1 VTQGSELVQYLL
13 DQDEADSLKRY
24 FQSLGKKVELVW
36 MSPDEFLAKVP
47 HPITTT
53 IPALVDL
60 REEFF
65 SKTSLNYIRKQ
76 IMKGEKLPPLLLD
89 YSRMWFGW
97 PTHEGRHRA
106 FVAKT
111 LGIEKVPVLIVGEE
125 DMSHLPGGPK
135 ELFRLK
141 QPVKLACTRCG
152 WEKIV
157 TDPIEAMS
165 ITESSYKL
173 ARERRELTCPKCEYP
188 LIAEPCI
195 LYPGGWKVLRDLIE
209 EAKPKKGGSEYKS
222 LGEVKGMEE
231 GSEGKVIGRWGA
243 ARNWEG
249 ELTLSQIDATIHDVQ
264 RYIEDEKKVE
274 RIYYAESQNPVIKA
288 INASDLLLEISK
300 EEKTHA
306 QELEA
311 LLPKLKEKW
320 AEAQKKLI

>member
-1 VTQGSELVQYLL
+1 MGVSVEYML
-13 DQDEADSLKRY
+13 DQEEAEGLKRY
-24 FQSLGKKVELVW
+24 FKDLGKKVELVW
-36 MSPDEFLAKVP
+36 MSPEEFLAKVP

-53 IPALVDL
+53 IPALLDL

-76 IMKGEKLPPLLLD
+76 IMKKEKLPPLLLD

-125 DMSHLPGGPK
+125 ESKAKKG
-135 ELFRLK
+135 
-141 QPVKLACTRCG
+141 
-152 WEKIV
+152 
-157 TDPIEAMS
+157 S
-165 ITESSYKL
+165 ITH
-173 ARERRELTCPKCEYP
+173 
-188 LIAEPCI
+188 
-195 LYPGGWKVLRDLIE
+195 
-209 EAKPKKGGSEYKS
+209 KS
-222 LGEVKGMEE
+222 LGELKGMEE

-243 ARNWEG
+243 ARNWGG

-320 AEAQKKLI
+320 EEAQRKLI